1 MMKIDKNTHTVLA
14 ELKKQYEERV
24 KIEPRHR
31 GIIELEN
38 RIKRYEDMIKNF
50 QDMEEK

>member
-1 MMKIDKNTHTVLA
+1 MNIDKNVLYMLD

-24 KIEPRHR
+24 KKEPRHS

-38 RIKRYEDMIKNF
+38 RIKRYEDIIKK
-50 QDMEEK
+50 QDTEE

>member
-1 MMKIDKNTHTVLA
+1 MEINENMQDVLV

-24 KIEPRHR
+24 KTEPRHS

-38 RIKRYEDMIKNF
+38 RIKRYEDIIKK
-50 QDMEEK
+50 QDTEE